1 MQVIAVTGTNGK
13 TTTANML
20 AEILKAAG
28 RSVGVIGTLGVYYN
42 EKVYPSD
49 FTTPDPIFL
58 QKTLS
63 EMYQEGIKYVVM
75 EVSAHA
81 LYYQKTCG
89 VRFVAGIF
97 TNFTQ
102 DHLDFF
108 SSMREYKRAKLKLF
122 QSNVTP
128 IAVVNADDN
137 LSKEI
142 YSLRK
147 LSDEEGTTST
157 YFYGLKTPTDAFA
170 VLNGESLNVT
180 NFVININDELAY
192 VQLKL
197 IGTHN
202 VYNALAASVC
212 AKNLGVSIEV
222 ISKGLNAMK
231 PVRGRLER
239 IARYNG
245 ADIFIDFAHT
255 PDGLEKSLR
264 ALKKHCKGRLICLFG
279 CGGNRDK
286 KKRPLMGEVA
296 SRIADFCY
304 LTSDNP
310 RNEEPLKIIED
321 IERGIT
327 SRFFDYVVIG
337 ARSQALKVAI
347 NGLKE
352 GDVLLVAGKGGEDY
366 QEIKGI
372 KYPYKDEEL
381 IEEITQRG

>member
-1 MQVIAVTGTNGK
+1 
-13 TTTANML
+13 
-20 AEILKAAG
+20 
-28 RSVGVIGTLGVYYN
+28 
-42 EKVYPSD
+42 
-49 FTTPDPIFL
+49 
-58 QKTLS
+58 
-63 EMYQEGIKYVVM
+63 
-75 EVSAHA
+75 
-81 LYYQKTCG
+81 
-89 VRFVAGIF
+89 
-97 TNFTQ
+97 
-102 DHLDFF
+102 
-108 SSMREYKRAKLKLF
+108 MREYKRAKLKLF

-212 AKNLGVSIEV
+212 AKNLGVSIEE

-352 GDVLLVAGKGGEDY
+352 GDVLLVAGKGGEEY